1 VRYSGL
7 ALSFGLLMVILAGL
21 GFLGGQALDGRLGTF
36 PLFAILGV
44 LAGIGLAFYDL
55 VRELALADRVERRYR
70 DQLSERRAEQPEGRR
85 ADRSGRRRKDGRE
98 GQPTRR
104 RRASRREGRPAQ
116 GRKINGRE
124 DG

>member
-21 GFLGGQALDGRLGTF
+21 GFLGGRALDGRLGTF
-36 PLFAILGV
+36 PLFALLGV

-55 VRELALADRVERRYR
+55 VRELNLVDRLE
-70 DQLSERRAEQPEGRR
+70 
-85 ADRSGRRRKDGRE
+85 
-98 GQPTRR
+98 RR
-104 RRASRREGRPAQ
+104 RRWGGKQ
-116 GRKINGRE
+116 NGRE